1 MLSLYYQG
9 QKWIIYLNCN
19 SVWFSKIWLNLL
31 ANVHIYQQLLPCFFH
46 VTPYNLRAA
55 YFLTGHLICA
65 VTATL
70 LNFVRMFRKA
80 HDENCKQAELEKKKV
95 QKEVDMEKAKG
106 INLTKKSGK

>member
-1 MLSLYYQG
+1 MDCLQMELRF
-9 QKWIIYLNCN
+9 
-19 SVWFSKIWLNLL
+19 WFSKIWWILL
-31 ANVHIYQQLLPCFFH
+31 AMILWFGKVHIYHIFPSFFCA
-46 VTPYNLRAA
+46 TIKILAS
-55 YFLTGHLICA
+55 FLIGRLICA
-65 VTATL
+65 VTGTL